1 MTPADQTA
9 KNLTLIGCS
18 DIGGHPDALQVM
30 VEGGYAFVSHPFS
43 GGFSVL
49 DVSDPRQITVA
60 VHVPAPA
67 GTRTLHLQLAHGF
80 LLVTNE
86 ADTVQSARYGDQA
99 AYYGRQLGADAAS
112 GLDFA
117 AGVRVYDVTRPAEPR
132 EVAFLALG
140 GFGAHR
146 IFWTG
151 GPVATVSAMP
161 PRFPDFILTLA
172 DLSDPARPR
181 ELGRWWPEE
190 LEPGNG
196 AASARVGLHHAIL
209 AEGLAFGAWR
219 DGGLHIVDATDA
231 GRPRRIGGLGPSAWG
246 GGQTHT
252 TLPLPGRGLVVAA
265 DEAVLERCADGER
278 RIWLIDV
285 ADPAAPRVVAAL
297 PAPAEAD
304 YCAAGGRFG
313 PHNLH
318 ENRPGSWVSETV
330 VFATYQNAGV
340 RVYDI
345 SEPGRP
351 AEIGFIV
358 PPPPGRIVDPRS
370 RGGSLVAQSTDVFVS
385 AEGLVYVTDFNS
397 GLAIAE
403 FRG

>member
-1 MTPADQTA
+1 MTPAGRKA
-9 KNLTLIGCS
+9 KNLALIGHS
-18 DIGGHPDALQVM
+18 DIGGHLDALQVM
-30 VEGGYAFVSHPFS
+30 VQGGYAFVSHPFS

-49 DVSDPRQITVA
+49 DVSDPRQISVVA
-60 VHVPAPA
+60 YVPAPA

-86 ADTVQSARYGDQA
+86 ADTVQSARYRDQA
-99 AYYGRQLGADAAS
+99 TYYGRQLGADAAS

-117 AGVRVYDVTRPAEPR
+117 AGIRVYDVTQPAEPR
-132 EVAFLALG
+132 EVAFLALK

-151 GPVATVSAMP
+151 QAVATVSAMP
-161 PRFPDFILTLA
+161 PQFPDFILVLA
-172 DLSDPARPR
+172 DFSDPARPR
-181 ELGRWWPEE
+181 ELGRWWPKE

-196 AASARVGLHHAIL
+196 AEASRVGLHHAIM
-209 AEGLAFGAWR
+209 AGGLAYGAWR
-219 DGGLHIVDATDA
+219 DGGLHIVDVTDPE
-231 GRPRRIGGLGPSAWG
+231 RPRHAGGLSPSAWG

-265 DEAVLERCADGER
+265 DEAVLERCADGEK
-278 RIWLIDV
+278 RIWLLDV
-285 ADPAAPRVVAAL
+285 ADPAAPRVVGAL
-297 PAPAEAD
+297 PAPTESGYAT
-304 YCAAGGRFG
+304 AGGRFG

-345 SEPGRP
+345 SEPERP

-358 PPPPGRIVDPRS
+358 PPPPIRIVDPRS
-370 RGGSLVAQSTDVFVS
+370 GGGSLVTQSTDIFVS

-397 GLAIAE
+397 GIAIAE